1 MRRLLTRPKDLGEAI
16 QLVRKLPIY
25 ARLVW
30 GLLRDERVP
39 PSHKGKL
46 LLLAGYLVFPLDII
60 PDFIP
65 VIGQLDDVAVALLVL
80 DHFIQN
86 APRDVVDE
94 HLARIARNE
103 DDLRA
108 DLAQAREALGGN
120 FENIRDNLQRILDKY
135 GKRFRS
141 RAEAERGLE
150 QWRDR
155 QGRS

>member
-16 QLVRKLPIY
+16 DLVKRLPIY

-30 GLLRDERVP
+30 SLLRDDRVP
-39 PSHKGKL
+39 ATHKGKL
-46 LLLAGYLVFPLDII
+46 VLLAGYLLFPLDVI

-65 VIGQLDDVAVALLVL
+65 VLGQLDDVAVTLLVL

-86 APRDVVDE
+86 APRDVVDD

-103 DDLRA
+103 DDLRR
-108 DLAQAREALGGN
+108 DLAVANRVMGEN
-120 FENIRDNLQRILDKY
+120 FERFGDNLQRILEKY

-141 RAEAERGLE
+141 QTEAEQGLE

-155 QGRS
+155 EGRS